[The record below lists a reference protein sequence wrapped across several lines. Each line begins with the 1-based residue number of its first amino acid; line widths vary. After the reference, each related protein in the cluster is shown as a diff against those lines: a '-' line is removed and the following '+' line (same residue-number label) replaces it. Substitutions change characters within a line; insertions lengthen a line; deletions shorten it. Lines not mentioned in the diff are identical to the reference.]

1 MQVGP
6 LEPLT
11 HDEWSFIL
19 NRTIETW
26 SEQPPTLVN
35 TKYQYIPSAY
45 LFVNSGV
52 YLTEGTLYR
61 QSSVYESACT
71 LRIWDWLFTLER
83 MNEDFFEH
91 VHKVRNIGA
100 SNPWQVV
107 AIREAYRTRLNIAVE
122 SSDPDSLWEIVK
134 HVVWPTIE
142 PAFDSSLD
150 VQRLTWCP
158 AFAEYLTTARKL
170 SGSLDGNE
178 LLTVRYVGRKEGDEY
193 GDGSSCDDDDED
205 DNRQKSK

>member
-1 MQVGP
+1 MYALTETMKRLVCIPVKTGPRKKRRTRKRREQRQTAQREHRRKMQVGP

-107 AIREAYRTRLNIAVE
+107 AI
-122 SSDPDSLWEIVK
+122 
-134 HVVWPTIE
+134 
-142 PAFDSSLD
+142 
-150 VQRLTWCP
+150 
-158 AFAEYLTTARKL
+158 
-170 SGSLDGNE
+170 
-178 LLTVRYVGRKEGDEY
+178 
-193 GDGSSCDDDDED
+193 
-205 DNRQKSK
+205 